1 MGNVYFPR
9 GFSISKL
16 TQSPFKVC
24 NEVGRIM
31 FKFSQHIIQHHIYAP
46 LIRKSNITNL
56 LTWKSSLGSTAQ
68 EIEVWWDWVNFVPST
83 LPSPSRVSRLI
94 SGNNVHMKQVLDA
107 FGCISVNN
115 QIYNQAS
122 LISLVTENIRLPPFP
137 VWKSEDE
144 SAVSFAIFPVTVHY
158 VPICESLKNSFDP
171 ISKEFF

>member
-68 EIEVWWDWVNFVPST
+68 EIEVWWDWVNFVPPT
-83 LPSPSRVSRLI
+83 LASPSRVSRLI

-107 FGCISVNN
+107 FRCISVNVRF
-115 QIYNQAS
+115 IIKPHS
-122 LISLVTENIRLPPFP
+122 IVIDISGQSQYKIATFP
-137 VWKSEDE
+137 HLEK
-144 SAVSFAIFPVTVHY
+144 
-158 VPICESLKNSFDP
+158 
-171 ISKEFF
+171 